1 MNGTM
6 VRNAVHISA
15 IFAFYLATMMLIP
28 GLVDLY
34 YQNPDWQVFALSS
47 AIVGA
52 IAALLAVAT
61 RSGPPVVSTR
71 FTFLLVNMLWVT
83 FAVAA
88 TLPFYFSELE
98 ISLADAFFEAV
109 SGATASGST
118 VLSGLDTMPPGI
130 LLWRSM
136 LQWIGGLGVIV
147 LGLFILPFLRIGGS
161 SFFKIESSDRYDRPF
176 ARFSTYATS
185 VLGIYSALTILCA
198 ILYARAGM
206 SGFDA
211 INHAMTTMATGG
223 FSTHDRSMGF
233 FNNPTIH
240 WIAIVFMLIAALPF
254 TALIVLALRSRFD
267 TFRDNQ
273 VIIMLFYTAGLALL
287 LIVQLD
293 VSETLDFQE
302 SFTKATFTVVS
313 IVTTTGYAVDDYMQW
328 NSSFTVALILL
339 ATALGGCA
347 GSTTGGIK
355 AARWI
360 VLYGVIK
367 RSLENF
373 IYPHAI
379 RTVRSGSISIPDQV
393 QYVTL
398 MFFGTFFALWGVGT
412 VMLAMTGAD
421 FITAVSGSLTAL
433 SNVGPGLGEE
443 IGPAGNFGSLAESA
457 KWILSFGM
465 LLGRLE
471 LFTVLV
477 LLSPAF
483 WRD

>member
-273 VIIMLFYTAGLALL
+273 VIIMLLYTAGLALL